1 MGYSYDNIHLSIM
14 AIESAAAQ
22 LNISGSEMYQRLK
35 AQGLVGNFLL
45 PFYDELH
52 SQSLEWLTNT
62 TIKTLKNWEEAKK

>member
-22 LNISGSEMYQRLK
+22 LNISGSEMYRRLN
-35 AQGLVGNFLL
+35 AQGLVHNFLL

-52 SQSLEWLTNT
+52 SQSLEWLTDT
-62 TIKTLKNWEEAKK
+62 TIEALKNWEEAKR